1 MFWENI
7 KTLLLLN
14 LFLRGIFP
22 GFSTEPLNSGQFS
35 KKFFPSKRRKM
46 ISIISSVRFVQ
57 PVLYWLYDRLKI
69 RIKHRTTCRLGYFED
84 GTFILSFSYCIFK
97 YFIFVVVVS
106 VCNILYAANSM
117 QLFICSSLYVAISLQ
132 LSL

>member
-1 MFWENI
+1 MFWVNI
-7 KTLLLLN
+7 KNLLLLK

-35 KKFFPSKRRKM
+35 KKFFSSKRRKM
-46 ISIISSVRFVQ
+46 IIIISSVGIVQ
-57 PVLYWLYDRLKI
+57 SVLNWLYDRLKI

-97 YFIFVVVVS
+97 YFIFVV
-106 VCNILYAANSM
+106 AAAKSRYLNFNLAFCM
-117 QLFICSSLYVAISLQ
+117 QLTIFS
-132 LSL
+132 